1 MSIELWFSALETA
14 KEMREMSD
22 DQLLTHPGHYVPR
35 GELDGKYLREAVDK
49 AALEVPIPALDL
61 TRELYS
67 AVVRSV
73 DDDCSASE
81 ALEKLQQRVL
91 LACAR
96 FECSTV
102 IV

>member
-1 MSIELWFSALETA
+1 MPYDQRTDPEHDRMMKMAAAGIKPDSISNAVESALKSEDA
-14 KEMREMSD
+14 
-22 DQLLTHPGHYVPR
+22 
-35 GELDGKYLREAVDK
+35 
-49 AALEVPIPALDL
+49 IPALDL
-61 TRELYS
+61 TRELYA

-81 ALEKLQQRVL
+81 ALSKLQNRVL

-96 FECSTV
+96 FECATV